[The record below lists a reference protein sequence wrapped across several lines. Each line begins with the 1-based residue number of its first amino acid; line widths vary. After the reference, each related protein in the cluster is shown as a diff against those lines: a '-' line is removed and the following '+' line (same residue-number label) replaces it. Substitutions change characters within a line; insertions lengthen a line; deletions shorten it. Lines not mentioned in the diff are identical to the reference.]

1 MPRCVVVLALLL
13 PAACVSDDRLSRD
26 YLKPNVAWVAEP
38 KDAGLPA
45 IECEVPIDS
54 EVHLHGWLLTSP
66 AAHGRTVVLL
76 HDTQRNV
83 SQMHP
88 YYTFLQAAGFN
99 VFAFDY
105 RGFGRSTGRPSFC
118 GMTYDMRLVLDWLR
132 DRPEVDR
139 NKIGFLGFGFGGALA
154 LYTAVHYGQVAAL
167 AIESLQSPHD
177 WMVEQAKA
185 SGSESPSMAV
195 GLVEF
200 MWMPDGIEPE
210 ETVPQVRA
218 PLLLVTGAQEPLA
231 DRKAALRTWVQ
242 AKCSLW
248 MMPETGGEPNSLL
261 MQDGQYQKTLATYFD
276 GAFAG
281 TPEHIEV
288 TSRRIG
294 ASEHGIAYDL
304 TLARR
309 GGNDDKWAVQI
320 CGIDSQAGSEY
331 RNVWTE
337 GRSQT
342 LRLEFNKDVAQFA
355 ATRVFDAEPA
365 GDTFTRKTPAL
376 AAVLPLWTELQPAI
390 ENLRGTPKPEEVK
403 AVAGKLVAA
412 ESKQP
417 FPRVFECQ
425 LAELFWLLGR
435 SLCAST
441 DASDK
446 AQGLSWLRRAAGAT
460 PEQPKLHVFAGTP
473 ASIGFPHQDA
483 VAKSK
488 AMLAQIEG
496 H

>member
-1 MPRCVVVLALLL
+1 MHRCVLLALLL
-13 PAACVSDDRLSRD
+13 PAACITEDRLSRD
-26 YLKPNVAWVAEP
+26 YLKPSVTWVAEP
-38 KDAGLPA
+38 KDVGLDA

-66 AAHGRTVVLL
+66 AAHGRTIVLL

-132 DRPEVDR
+132 ARPEVDAG
-139 NKIGFLGFGFGGALA
+139 KIGFFGFGFGGALA
-154 LYTAVHYGQVAAL
+154 LYTVVHYGRVAAL
-167 AIESLQSPHD
+167 AVESLQSPHD
-177 WMVEQAKA
+177 WMVEQAKV
-185 SGSESPSMAV
+185 SGNESPSMAV

-200 MWMPDGIEPE
+200 MWMPEGIEPE
-210 ETVPQVRA
+210 ENAVQAGA

-231 DRKAALRTWVQ
+231 DRKAVLRTWLQ
-242 AKCSLW
+242 AKCGLW
-248 MMPETGGEPNSLL
+248 MMPDTGTEPNSLL
-261 MQDGQYQKTLATYFD
+261 LQDGQYQKSLVAFFT

-281 TPEHIEV
+281 APERVDV
-288 TSRRIG
+288 TSHRIG
-294 ASEHGIAYDL
+294 TAEHGIAYDL
-304 TLARR
+304 TLSRV

-320 CGIDSQAGSEY
+320 CGIDAQAGTEY
-331 RNVWTE
+331 RNVWLE
-337 GRSQT
+337 GRSRT

-355 ATRVFDAEPA
+355 AVRVFDAEPA
-365 GDTFTRKTPAL
+365 GDTFTRKTPPL

-390 ENLRGTPKPEEVK
+390 ATLRGTPKLDEVK
-403 AVAGKLVAA
+403 AIAARLVAA
-412 ESKQP
+412 EKPQP

-425 LAELFWLLGR
+425 LAELFWLLG
-435 SLCAST
+435 SNLSASP

-446 AQGLSWLRRAAGAT
+446 AMGLSWLHRAAGAM
-460 PEQPKLHVFAGTP
+460 PEQPKLYVFAGQP
-473 ASIGFPHQDA
+473 ASIGFPHQDV

-488 AMLAQIEG
+488 AMLAQIEN